1 MKLHQFLP
9 PSLHTSSPFDSH
21 GARRTL
27 ENQGGRDSAC
37 ACSMFRLVLKRIA
50 RMLTE
55 AGLLSLHHHFWY
67 AFLASKRLKIVCLY
81 VCVWHRFFDYDLS
94 VCIFVLLPLL
104 PLPHPCSSS
113 SSYLSSIFFV
123 IRCSINHHA
132 FINFIFVFHIVSM
145 YVHTAPLK
153 GHRTVWFGKIKR
165 VNKRVVILKNDEFK
179 VRFIFV

>member
-9 PSLHTSSPFDSH
+9 PSLHTSSSFDSH

-27 ENQGGRDSAC
+27 ENQGGRGSAC
-37 ACSMFRLVLKRIA
+37 ACSIFTMFRLVLKRIA

-113 SSYLSSIFFV
+113 SSYLSSIFFI

-145 YVHTAPLK
+145 YVHTGTRSKVIGRFDLVKLK
-153 GHRTVWFGKIKR
+153 G
-165 VNKRVVILKNDEFK
+165 
-179 VRFIFV
+179 